1 LNLFK
6 KLSLFL
12 LIFLYTNLFA
22 LSKEENY
29 TLTVKRNGILFSV
42 PFIENGSV
50 NVEGYKK
57 LCYICADIKDG
68 KAAQMDPNLFYILAK
83 TQYYLY
89 FNQNIKSAIEINSG
103 YRTFHTNS
111 RLEGAAKNSMHLHAK
126 ALDVKIQGVTPLQLA
141 KIMRH
146 FGARGIGIYDSHLH
160 IDTWKIRA
168 WLGKSS

>member
-1 LNLFK
+1 MKLIIKSILFYLI
-6 KLSLFL
+6 LSYTS
-12 LIFLYTNLFA
+12 LYA
-22 LSKEENY
+22 LSSDENY
-29 TLTVKRNGILFSV
+29 TLTVKRKGILFSV
-42 PFIENGSV
+42 PFIENGNV

-68 KAAQMDPNLFYILAK
+68 KAAEMDPNLFYILAK

-103 YRTFHTNS
+103 YRTEHTNA
-111 RLEGAAKNSMHLHAK
+111 RLEGSAKNSMHMHAK
-126 ALDVKIQGVTPLQLA
+126 ALDIKVQGVTPIQLA
-141 KIMRH
+141 KVMRY
-146 FGARGIGIYDSHLH
+146 FGARGVGIYDHHLH